1 MSEAVKELISQALDQ
16 DYNNANKTFNDVMT
30 IKMSDLLDQEQ
41 VRLADQ
47 IYNGVEPDDETDED
61 IMGDEDGDQLELDL
75 DTEGDD
81 EAEEAEEEIEDED
94 LDLDDAEWDDEDLDD
109 DEDDDED
116 DEV

>member
-30 IKMSDLLDQEQ
+30 IKMSDLLDQEK

-47 IYNGVEPDDETDED
+47 IYNGVEADDEDEED

-94 LDLDDAEWDDEDLDD
+94 LDLDDELDDEDLD
-109 DEDDDED
+109 ED